1 MNPVDKMCITILS
14 EDETIGVTNL
24 TLDDLLILLQ
34 PDEQSKAEAREWIK
48 NNPIV
53 K

>member
-1 MNPVDKMCITILS
+1 MSNLPTTILS

-24 TLDDLLILLQ
+24 TLDQLFIAMQ
-34 PDEQSKAEAREWIK
+34 PDEKSKAEAREWIK
-48 NNPIV
+48 NENTPNEN